1 MKERHA
7 ELILLLVGIL
17 WGFGYITADLL
28 VDVLGAFTLIGAR
41 FLIASVLLGLIYFKR
56 LKLKKGELLKVFI
69 VGFALYI
76 AFGFQTLALTQ
87 TSTTNVSFITGT
99 NVIFVPL
106 IAFLLSKKKLEIKNF
121 IAALLGVIG
130 LLFLTGGLSEFQHGD
145 LLALACAIFFAV
157 HIGLIGRFASDV
169 DIIKLAIWQMFIC
182 AILAFITAALVNEPI
197 IAGLKQAN
205 INLLLFTGIVPSAL
219 CFLGQNVGL
228 KYTSEAKGSLILN
241 TESLWGAIFAI
252 ILLGET
258 FSINLVIAAALMIVA
273 ILIDEVNFKEF
284 R

>member
-106 IAFLLSKKKLEIKNF
+106 IAFLFSKKKLEIKNF